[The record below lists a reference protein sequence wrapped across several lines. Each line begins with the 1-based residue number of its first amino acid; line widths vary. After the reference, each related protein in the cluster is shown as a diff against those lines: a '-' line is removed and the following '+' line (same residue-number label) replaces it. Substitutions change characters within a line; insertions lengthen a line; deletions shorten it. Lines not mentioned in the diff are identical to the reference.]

1 MANLYDLKKFDLNL
15 LVIFECIYQHLSI
28 SKAAESLYITPSAV
42 SQSLQRLRAQFNDPL
57 FIRSGKGI
65 APTTTGL
72 NLHHHLEKNLRG
84 LEQTINIVNKSELK
98 KNFIIYGPQLISC
111 SNNSMLIRCL
121 RQDSSVE
128 IECHDILM
136 SAENAEELLVHRKAD
151 LVITQMPVISR
162 SVICMPLHTI
172 RNTLICSNGHPRI
185 TDNSTY
191 EQIMAEEFTQLI
203 SKSAGVDDIQMEIDE
218 RFMNRKIS
226 FRGSSLLT
234 IINSIAVTDLL
245 GIVPYELYN
254 SYRDFL
260 NLKEIKL
267 EDPLPSIKL
276 YISYNKS

>member
-172 RNTLICSNGHPRI
+172 RNTLICSNKHPRI

-245 GIVPYELYN
+245 GIVPYELYID
-254 SYRDFL
+254 RL
-260 NLKEIKL
+260 NE
-267 EDPLPSIKL
+267 SF
-276 YISYNKS
+276 

>member
-1 MANLYDLKKFDLNL
+1 
-15 LVIFECIYQHLSI
+15 
-28 SKAAESLYITPSAV
+28 
-42 SQSLQRLRAQFNDPL
+42 
-57 FIRSGKGI
+57 
-65 APTTTGL
+65 
-72 NLHHHLEKNLRG
+72 
-84 LEQTINIVNKSELK
+84 
-98 KNFIIYGPQLISC
+98 
-111 SNNSMLIRCL
+111 MLIRCL

-172 RNTLICSNGHPRI
+172 RNTLICSNRHPRI

-254 SYRDFL
+254 SHRDFL

-267 EDPLPSIKL
+267 EHPLPSIKL
-276 YISYNKS
+276 YISYNKSSLNNLVFSRFIDRLNECF

>member
-172 RNTLICSNGHPRI
+172 RNTLICSNRNPRI

-234 IINSIAVTDLL
+234 IINSIAV
-245 GIVPYELYN
+245 
-254 SYRDFL
+254 
-260 NLKEIKL
+260 
-267 EDPLPSIKL
+267 
-276 YISYNKS
+276 

>member
-84 LEQTINIVNKSELK
+84 IEQTINIVNKSELK

-111 SNNSMLIRCL
+111 TNNNMLIRCL
-121 RQDSSVE
+121 RQDTSID
-128 IECHDILM
+128 IECHDILL
-136 SAENAEELLVHRKAD
+136 SAENAEELLVQRKTD
-151 LVITQMPVISR
+151 LAITLQPVISR

-172 RNTLICSNGHPRI
+172 RNSLICSNKHPR
-185 TDNSTY
+185 
-191 EQIMAEEFTQLI
+191 
-203 SKSAGVDDIQMEIDE
+203 
-218 RFMNRKIS
+218 
-226 FRGSSLLT
+226 
-234 IINSIAVTDLL
+234 
-245 GIVPYELYN
+245 
-254 SYRDFL
+254 
-260 NLKEIKL
+260 
-267 EDPLPSIKL
+267 
-276 YISYNKS
+276 